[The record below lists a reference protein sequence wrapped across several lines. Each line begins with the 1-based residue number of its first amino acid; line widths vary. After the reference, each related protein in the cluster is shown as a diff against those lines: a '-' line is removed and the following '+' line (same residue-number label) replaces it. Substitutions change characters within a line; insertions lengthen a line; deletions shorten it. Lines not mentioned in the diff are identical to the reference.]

1 MDYDLIRDFVVYERD
16 GRLTW
21 RRRTIEMYLK
31 HELAKR
37 GVPNLER
44 WNEANEGK
52 PAFATATA
60 SGGLHGD
67 FFGKRLAADRIAWL
81 LNAKAW
87 PTFYMHHING
97 NKADN
102 RMENLASIRTSN
114 LLLQRLERGFKS
126 TDRLVLRLAGTW
138 VVRDGEPIEQ
148 IGQGR
153 SPAEMDALMRHLD
166 MVH

>member
-1 MDYDLIRDFVVYERD
+1 
-16 GRLTW
+16 
-21 RRRTIEMYLK
+21 
-31 HELAKR
+31 
-37 GVPNLER
+37 
-44 WNEANEGK
+44 
-52 PAFATATA
+52 
-60 SGGLHGD
+60 LHGD

-102 RMENLASIRTSN
+102 RMENLASIRTSS

-126 TDRLVLRLAGTW
+126 TDRLVLRLNGTW